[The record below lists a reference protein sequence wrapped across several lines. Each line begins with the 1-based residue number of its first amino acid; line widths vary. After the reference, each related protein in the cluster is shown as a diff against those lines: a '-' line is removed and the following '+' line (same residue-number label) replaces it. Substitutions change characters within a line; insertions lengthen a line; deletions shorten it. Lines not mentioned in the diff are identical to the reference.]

1 MNARFH
7 LVKKL
12 GGIQDMS
19 EELLDLLTAIHNEN
33 SEIYKLL
40 ISSYIDENTTFYG
53 SKREEI
59 IREKMALFN
68 NKFDAAKLKI
78 LNG

>member
-1 MNARFH
+1 
-7 LVKKL
+7 
-12 GGIQDMS
+12 MS
-19 EELLDLLTAIHNEN
+19 EELLNILTAIHNEN

-40 ISSYIDENTTFYG
+40 ISSYIDENTMFYG

-68 NKFDAAKLKI
+68 KQFDAVNSK
-78 LNG
+78 NT